1 MENIIER
8 AIESTKQE
16 LNFSENLFESGL
28 SNDLTFGTICYKYFY
43 NDGKY
48 DITDFK
54 NSFTDGA
61 NDGGIDLIAINESD
75 ISKSLVLIQSKNVQD
90 FNSKDDI
97 KDIFTKMAQ
106 TVRDFEREKI
116 GAYNKNLR
124 RIYREKYDDS
134 SDDSNFTIELVLFIN
149 TNKSEK
155 YKSEILYHLSKVDEL
170 EDFEVS
176 IFYKNEIEQQIEAY
190 EDGQRFVSEG
200 KIEIYK
206 DHGSIK
212 NGDNGLLVNISALS
226 VRKLYDKYKDQGLF
240 EQNFRYFVRNKKI
253 DDQINSSLKSKRDKF
268 WFLNN
273 GIIIGCKDFRQ
284 DGDNIKL
291 EDFSIVNGCQTTT
304 ILGSYKGPNE
314 DLDFPIPCK
323 IVKPDKSGEDYFNIF
338 ISEIAEASNSQ
349 KPISDRDLK
358 SNQPEQ
364 RKLQRELKQ
373 SEPKIYL
380 EIKRGEGILR
390 KRNLENWQ
398 KIKNDT
404 LGQLILGVLLQQPG
418 TARSAK
424 KKIFSDRATYNKV
437 FKRKPNKKTFVDL
450 LKLSN
455 YYDEFVKTANLN
467 EVASNVAKN
476 GKICTIAIIG
486 FLIKNERKL
495 IDLTIDT
502 SKSEWV
508 SDVTSD
514 NLDGVLFD
522 PNRPDDYKKALNSL
536 FNQIILS
543 LANLYNSRGDLESS
557 VTNFFKTDKKY
568 FTIILDHIK
577 SSVILDQWEFDKVKE
592 KMKKVFK

>member
-1 MENIIER
+1 MEKIIET
-8 AIESTKQE
+8 AIKNAKQE
-16 LNFSENLFESGL
+16 LIFPENLFENGL
-28 SNDLTFGTICYKYFY
+28 SDDLTFGTICYKYFY

-48 DITDFK
+48 DITDFQ

-75 ISKSLVLIQSKNVQD
+75 ISKSLVLIQSKNIQD

-97 KDIFTKMAQ
+97 KDIFLKMAQ
-106 TVRDFEREKI
+106 TVKDFEKEKI
-116 GAYNKNLR
+116 GSYNKNLR

-149 TNKSEK
+149 TNKSEQ
-155 YKSEILYHLSKVDEL
+155 YKSDIIYHLSKVDEL

-176 IFYKNEIEQQIEAY
+176 IFYKNEIEQQIEAF
-190 EDGQRFVSEG
+190 EDGQRFVPEG
-200 KIEIYK
+200 KVDIYK

-304 ILGSYKGPNE
+304 ILGSYKGSNE

-373 SEPKIYL
+373 SAPKIYL

-398 KIKNDT
+398 KLKNDT
-404 LGQLILGVLLQQPG
+404 LGQLILGILLQQPG

-437 FKRKPNKKTFVDL
+437 FKRTL
-450 LKLSN
+450 
-455 YYDEFVKTANLN
+455 
-467 EVASNVAKN
+467 
-476 GKICTIAIIG
+476 
-486 FLIKNERKL
+486 
-495 IDLTIDT
+495 
-502 SKSEWV
+502 
-508 SDVTSD
+508 
-514 NLDGVLFD
+514 
-522 PNRPDDYKKALNSL
+522 
-536 FNQIILS
+536 
-543 LANLYNSRGDLESS
+543 
-557 VTNFFKTDKKY
+557 
-568 FTIILDHIK
+568 
-577 SSVILDQWEFDKVKE
+577 
-592 KMKKVFK
+592 